1 MARDR
6 KKLSMYEVMGKGQL
20 KAGYSKTL
28 KKPQPEKAESDVKT
42 PAETPLP
49 TAGRATYWPRK
60 PKLVQFNAGR
70 VEISL
75 PYPIAIAVLLGIILL
90 FLVALWLG
98 EVGYFS
104 REGITNSAGSMFKN
118 LRETARDGLTGRRE
132 GIDIDEGRMSDTE
145 ITGTGQSTGSN
156 RIVIQ
161 TYDKRA
167 DLELVQYHFAEGGIE
182 TEIRTVGDTFYLVTV
197 DKYEENPKRPGTD
210 GYVAKQKII
219 KLGAKYKAP
228 PGYEPFG
235 VKSFETAFGKKFDD

>member
-6 KKLSMYEVMGKGQL
+6 KKLSMYEVMGKSQL
-20 KAGYSKTL
+20 KVSYSKAL
-28 KKPQPEKAESDVKT
+28 KKPQPEKGDSDAQT
-42 PAETPLP
+42 PSETPLP

-70 VEISL
+70 IEISL

-104 REGITNSAGSMFKN
+104 REGISPGSVFNK
-118 LRETARDGLTGRRE
+118 LGGEGLTGRRE
-132 GIDIDEGRMSDTE
+132 GTDIEGIPSDT
-145 ITGTGQSTGSN
+145 IKGTDRSGNN

-182 TEIRTVGDTFYLVTV
+182 TEIYQRGMVFYLITV
-197 DKYEENPKRPGTD
+197 NSYKSDPSRPGTD
-210 GYVAKQKII
+210 GYAALQQII
-219 KLGAKYKAP
+219 KWGARYKAP
-228 PGYEPFG
+228 QGYE
-235 VKSFETAFGKKFDD
+235 SFAPNLFKDAYGMKFDD

>member
-28 KKPQPEKAESDVKT
+28 KKPQPEKADSDAQA
-42 PAETPLP
+42 PSETPLP

-70 VEISL
+70 IEISL

-104 REGITNSAGSMFKN
+104 REGISPGSVFNN
-118 LRETARDGLTGRRE
+118 LGGEGLTGRRE
-132 GIDIDEGRMSDTE
+132 GTGVEERIISDKITE
-145 ITGTGQSTGSN
+145 TDKSGDN

-161 TYDKRA
+161 TYNKRA
-167 DLELVQYHFAEGGIE
+167 DLELVQYHFAEGGID
-182 TEIRTVGDTFYLVTV
+182 TEIRKIGNTFYLVSA
-197 DKYEENPKRPGTD
+197 DKYEKDPKIEGTD
-210 GYVAKQKII
+210 GYAALQRII
-219 KLGAKYKAP
+219 KWGARYKAP
-228 PGYEPFG
+228 QGYEPFG
-235 VKSFETAFGKKFDD
+235 VKSFETAHGKKFDD

>member
-6 KKLSMYEVMGKGQL
+6 KKMSMYEVMGKGQL

-28 KKPQPEKAESDVKT
+28 KKPQPEKADSDAKT

-49 TAGRATYWPRK
+49 AAGRATYWPRK

-104 REGITNSAGSMFKN
+104 REGVSAGSVFKS
-118 LRETARDGLTGRRE
+118 LRETAREGLTGRRE
-132 GIDIDEGRMSDTE
+132 GTDIDEGRMSDTE
-145 ITGTGQSTGSN
+145 ITGTGKSTGSN

-167 DLELVQYHFAEGGIE
+167 DLELVQYHFADGGIE
-182 TEIRTVGDTFYLVTV
+182 TEIRPIDNKWFLVTKA
-197 DKYEENPKRPGTD
+197 KYEEDPKRPGTD

-219 KLGAKYKAP
+219 ELGAKYKAP

-235 VKSFETAFGKKFDD
+235 AKSFATAHGKYFDD

>member
-6 KKLSMYEVMGKGQL
+6 KKLSMYEVMSKGQL
-20 KAGYSKTL
+20 KAGHNKTL
-28 KKPQPEKAESDVKT
+28 KKPQPEKADSDVKIT
-42 PAETPLP
+42 AETPLP
-49 TAGRATYWPRK
+49 AAGRATYWPRK

-104 REGITNSAGSMFKN
+104 REGVSAGSVFKS

-145 ITGTGQSTGSN
+145 ITGTGKSGN
-156 RIVIQ
+156 HRIVIQ

-182 TEIRTVGDTFYLVTV
+182 TEIRTVGDTFFLVTV

-210 GYVAKQKII
+210 GYVAKQNII
-219 KLGAKYKAP
+219 ELGAKYKAP

-235 VKSFETAFGKKFDD
+235 VKSFETAFGMKFDD